1 MKKGLTIP
9 MITIVVATSLI
20 ACKQDETTP
29 PVKPVKVNILVIKN
43 DSHAK
48 HFTYSGTIEPENTAL
63 VSFAVPG
70 VIDNIAVEEGQFV
83 KQGQVLANIDDT
95 EYRNALVIATAGL
108 TQAEDLY
115 KRLNSLYEKGSLPE
129 KDFIDIQTKV
139 AQAKANKEINAKHI
153 RDSKLVAPITGIITS
168 KMIERGSTVAPGVP
182 AFQIIKTDKIYARID
197 VPEGEIG
204 EFQKGMTSS
213 VFVKTL
219 NETFHG
225 KITIINPQ
233 ADLIAKTYEVKVKL
247 DNASGRLMPGMI
259 SNVTISTGEK
269 VDVITVPA
277 KAIVR
282 DADDVAYVFITNDQN
297 KAVRKRVE
305 VKGITGENEVIV
317 TGLNIGDK
325 VVVAGQSRL
334 KEGILLVASL

>member
-1 MKKGLTIP
+1 
-9 MITIVVATSLI
+9 
-20 ACKQDETTP
+20 
-29 PVKPVKVNILVIKN
+29 
-43 DSHAK
+43 
-48 HFTYSGTIEPENTAL
+48 
-63 VSFAVPG
+63 
-70 VIDNIAVEEGQFV
+70 
-83 KQGQVLANIDDT
+83 
-95 EYRNALVIATAGL
+95 
-108 TQAEDLY
+108 
-115 KRLNSLYEKGSLPE
+115 
-129 KDFIDIQTKV
+129 
-139 AQAKANKEINAKHI
+139 
-153 RDSKLVAPITGIITS
+153 
-168 KMIERGSTVAPGVP
+168 MIERGSTVAPGVP

-197 VPEGEIG
+197 VPESQIG
-204 EFQKGMTSS
+204 EFQKGMTSG

-233 ADLIAKTYEVKVKL
+233 ADAVAKTYEVKVKL
-247 DNASGRLMPGMI
+247 DNASGRLLPGMI
-259 SNVTISTGEK
+259 ANVTISTGDK

-305 VKGITGENEVIV
+305 VKGITGENEIIV